1 MSSKF
6 HMEAGAWGCQIPN
19 KFCPVFTRGGTCS
32 TIRDLN
38 GAYSQALARVFVN
51 DLRRVSI

>member
-1 MSSKF
+1 
-6 HMEAGAWGCQIPN
+6 MEAGAWGCQIPN
-19 KFCPVFTRGGTCS
+19 KFCPVSTRGGTCS

-51 DLRRVSI
+51 DLRGVSI